1 MPNGAVQSP
10 QVLHG
15 IPKDNAVSGV
25 PDVAKAI
32 WGKARQTMHVNIV
45 DIKSIIFSLI
55 FYTLISN
62 KTKLNNN
69 PI

>member
-45 DIKSIIFSLI
+45 DIKEHNIQPHILYFN
-55 FYTLISN
+55 FKQN
-62 KTKLNNN
+62 
-69 PI
+69 